1 MMLNSVDLPQ
11 PDGPM
16 IDTNSPRATRNETS
30 STATTEP
37 SAVAKCLTMCS
48 TLTKSSRGAAV
59 SPSARSFTIVS
70 ASTARR
76 NLDQLGQLFFGERR
90 GRVLERDCVVDD
102 RVQAHDAIGVDRFL
116 RKETVARALG
126 GRFRDADEIGV
137 DLERARIGIHP
148 VDRLAVRLHEAVDQC
163 LLRLKR
169 LCVGDQKAHRLALE
183 DRRVVAARDHAD
195 LSLVLLL
202 QPERRRSPP

>member
-37 SAVAKCLTMCS
+37 SAVAKRLTICS
-48 TLTKSSRGAAV
+48 TLTKSRCAAV
-59 SPSARSFTIVS
+59 SPSDRSFTIVS

-76 NLDQLGQLFFGERR
+76 YLDQLGQLFFGER
-90 GRVLERDCVVDD
+90 GGGVLERDCVVDD
-102 RVQAHDAIGVDRFL
+102 RVEAHDAIGIDRFL
-116 RKETVARALG
+116 RKEAVARALG
-126 GRFRDADEIGV
+126 GRFGNADEIGV

-148 VDRLAVRLHEAVDQC
+148 VDRLAVRLHEAVDQR
-163 LLRLKR
+163 LLGLKR
-169 LCVGDQKAHRLALE
+169 L
-183 DRRVVAARDHAD
+183 
-195 LSLVLLL
+195 
-202 QPERRRSPP
+202 